1 MGLRV
6 KGLLAWLRAPDV
18 VPGSDPEAVGGEGME
33 AGHQEL
39 SLIEASVYLLR
50 FLLAVFPDVDLVAQ
64 DGVVIVIE
72 RHRPGQQHRPDRQET
87 LELKLK

>member
-1 MGLRV
+1 
-6 KGLLAWLRAPDV
+6 
-18 VPGSDPEAVGGEGME
+18 ME
-33 AGHQEL
+33 AGYQEL
-39 SLIEASVYLLR
+39 SLIEAGVYLLR